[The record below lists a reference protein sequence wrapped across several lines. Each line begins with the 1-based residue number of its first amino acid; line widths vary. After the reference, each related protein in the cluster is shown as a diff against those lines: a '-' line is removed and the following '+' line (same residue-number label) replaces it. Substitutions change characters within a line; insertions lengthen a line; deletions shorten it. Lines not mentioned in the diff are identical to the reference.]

1 MGGAAAMRLV
11 FIGPPGAGKGT
22 QCKRLVE
29 LLNIPHLSTGEML
42 RAVKRQETAL
52 SRWVASYID
61 AGKLAPDHL
70 VMRIVAQ
77 RLQSEECVNG
87 ALFDGFPRTI
97 IQAQLLDDYLAEQG
111 IKLDMALELKVV
123 EEELIQRLLKRA
135 QVDGRADDNYE
146 TIRERLHVFNTQTA
160 PLIEYYASQGKLEQ
174 VNGMQSEEV
183 VFGAIKLCVAR
194 HHPNN

>member
-1 MGGAAAMRLV
+1 MRLV

-22 QCKRLVE
+22 QCKRLVD
-29 LLNIPHLSTGEML
+29 LLTIPHLSTGEML
-42 RAVKRQETAL
+42 RTVKRQETAL

-77 RLQSEECVNG
+77 RLQCDDCQNG

-111 IKLDMALELKVV
+111 IKLDMALELRVN

-135 QVDGRADDNYE
+135 EIDGRADDNYE
-146 TIRERLHVFNTQTA
+146 TIRERLRVFNTQTA
-160 PLIEYYASQGKLEQ
+160 PLTEYYASQGKLER
-174 VNGMQSEEV
+174 VDGMQSEEQ
-183 VFGAIKLCVAR
+183 VFADIKACVAK
-194 HHPNN
+194 H

>member
-1 MGGAAAMRLV
+1 MRLV

-29 LLNIPHLSTGEML
+29 LLAIPHLSTGEML

-135 QVDGRADDNYE
+135 TVDGRADDNYE
-146 TIRERLHVFNTQTA
+146 TIRERLHVFKTQTA
-160 PLIEYYASQGKLEQ
+160 PLTDYYASQGKLEQ
-174 VNGMQSEEV
+174 VDGMQSEAL
-183 VFGAIKLCVAR
+183 VFAAIKECVSR
-194 HHPNN
+194 HLDV

>member
-1 MGGAAAMRLV
+1 MRLV

-42 RAVKRQETAL
+42 RAVKKQDTAL

-61 AGKLAPDHL
+61 AGHLAPDHV

-77 RLQSEECVNG
+77 KLQSEECNAG
-87 ALFDGFPRTI
+87 ALFDGFPRTL
-97 IQAQLLDDYLAEQG
+97 IQAQLLDDHLAECGQ
-111 IKLDMALELKVV
+111 KLDMALELQVE

-135 QVDGRADDNYE
+135 EIDGRADDNYE
-146 TIRERLHVFNTQTA
+146 TIRERLKVFNTQTA
-160 PLIEYYASQGKLEQ
+160 PLVDYYLKQGKLEV
-174 VNGMQSEEV
+174 VNGMQSADK
-183 VFGAIKLCVAR
+183 VFEDIKVCVAR
-194 HHPNN
+194 HQ

>member
-1 MGGAAAMRLV
+1 MRLV

-29 LLNIPHLSTGEML
+29 LLSIPHLSTGEML

-61 AGKLAPDHL
+61 SGKLAPDHL

-77 RLQSEECVNG
+77 RLQSEECING

-146 TIRERLHVFNTQTA
+146 TIRERLHVFKTQTA
-160 PLIEYYASQGKLEQ
+160 PLTEYYASQGKLEQ
-174 VNGMQSEEV
+174 VDGMQTEAL
-183 VFGAIKLCVAR
+183 VFAAIKKCVAR
-194 HHPNN
+194 HLDV

>member
-1 MGGAAAMRLV
+1 MRLV

-29 LLNIPHLSTGEML
+29 LLKIPHLSTGEML
-42 RAVKRQETAL
+42 RSVKRQETAL

-77 RLQSEECVNG
+77 KLQSDECENG

-111 IKLDMALELKVV
+111 IKLDMALELKV
-123 EEELIQRLLKRA
+123 EEEVLIQRLLKRA
-135 QVDGRADDNYE
+135 QIDGRADDNYE
-146 TIRERLHVFNTQTA
+146 TIRERLHVFKTHTA
-160 PLIEYYASQGKLEQ
+160 PLTEYYDLQGKLER
-174 VNGMQSEEV
+174 VDGMQSEED
-183 VFGAIKLCVAR
+183 VFADIKACVAKY
-194 HHPNN
+194 

>member
-1 MGGAAAMRLV
+1 MRLV

-29 LLNIPHLSTGEML
+29 LLSIPHLSTGEML

-87 ALFDGFPRTI
+87 ALFDGFPRTL
-97 IQAQLLDDYLAEQG
+97 IQSQLLDDYLAEQG

-146 TIRERLHVFNTQTA
+146 TIRERLHVFRTQTA
-160 PLIEYYASQGKLEQ
+160 PLTEYYASQGKLEQ
-174 VNGMQSEEV
+174 VDGMQSEEL
-183 VFGAIKLCVAR
+183 VFAAIKECVAR
-194 HHPNN
+194 HLDV

>member
-1 MGGAAAMRLV
+1 MRLV

-29 LLNIPHLSTGEML
+29 LLAIPHLSTGEML

-135 QVDGRADDNYE
+135 TVDGRADDNYE
-146 TIRERLHVFNTQTA
+146 TIRERLHVFKTQTA
-160 PLIEYYASQGKLEQ
+160 PLTEYYASQGKLEQ
-174 VNGMQSEEV
+174 VDGMQSEAL
-183 VFGAIKLCVAR
+183 VFNAIKECVSR
-194 HHPNN
+194 HLDV